1 MTTKL
6 ISREPTEEM
15 LRAALD
21 SDSGFKLSTPLEEL
35 YVNIFKAMYD
45 AAPSINPW
53 VSVKERLPENHGMYF
68 CLRDTED
75 MVVTLWYVPIDSR
88 CSPHFTQKNIT
99 HWWDESIMPIPRP
112 EE

>member
-35 YVNIFKAMYD
+35 YVNIFKAMFD
-45 AAPSINPW
+45 AAPAINPW
-53 VSVKERLPENHGMYF
+53 VSVKARLPQKDGDYLMRRVEDGKES
-68 CLRDTED
+68 LTEF
-75 MVVTLWYVPIDSR
+75 
-88 CSPHFTQKNIT
+88 PHMKGYPYWNSVIT